1 MTAITVTDSKGQQFT
16 LPNRAGRKLAF
27 LVIGTYP
34 AAKATT
40 FAKASDETRCVIG
53 AGKDKKEAIKIA
65 NHNIKTKRIFDV
77 ELIEVK

>member
-16 LPNRAGRKLAF
+16 YPNRAGRKLAF
-27 LVIGTYP
+27 IVIGTSP
-34 AAKATT
+34 ACKATT
-40 FAKASDETRCVIG
+40 FAKASDETRWIIG
-53 AGKDKKEAIKIA
+53 AGKDKKEAIRIA